1 MKPTTQLGL
10 PVIPDLVG
18 ASSQFPEVPSESSNR
33 PSASA
38 TSGVHESPAL
48 STDLSADLPMANAP
62 ALNQETSAD
71 ADQTHVPPA
80 KRAALARAAANL
92 KSMSGT
98 GKTTKKS
105 KRKSTVKPT
114 SRKSQSKHV
123 GGSKRAVQAN
133 IVPKKVVIKQLRA
146 PDLPL
151 PPPPI
156 ATEQPEDN
164 IPYITPIDE
173 DPAETTAEGVKL
185 KLFFI
190 DRDRDPLDYEFKVSE
205 NAVRQFHPVHIFPR
219 RSHPIVG
226 NDRVS
231 SAWLHPTERGTSIPE
246 WATSSSFGQCQG
258 CALRSTGR
266 EISILCDDRS
276 RVPKVERGS
285 NSSHLSRQ
293 THRHPRASARRFSFR
308 PSRTGRL
315 GVVDC
320 QQADS
325 RYVVSHR
332 AK

>member
-1 MKPTTQLGL
+1 MKLTTQLGL

-18 ASSQFPEVPSESSNR
+18 ASSQFPEVPSELSNR
-33 PSASA
+33 PSVSA
-38 TSGVHESPAL
+38 TSGVHESPPL
-48 STDLSADLPMANAP
+48 STDLSADLPMADGP

-71 ADQTHVPPA
+71 TDQPTHVPPA
-80 KRAALARAAANL
+80 KRAALARVAANL

-98 GKTTKKS
+98 GKTTKKL

-123 GGSKRAVQAN
+123 GGSKRAVHAN
-133 IVPKKVVIKQLRA
+133 IVPKKVVIKQHRA

-156 ATEQPEDN
+156 ATEQLEDD
-164 IPYITPIDE
+164 IPYITPINE

-190 DRDRDPLDYEFKVSE
+190 DQGRDPLEYEFKVSE

-219 RSHPIVG
+219 RSHLIVG

-258 CALRSTGR
+258 CALQSTGQ

-276 RVPKVERGS
+276 RVSKAERGS
-285 NSSHLSRQ
+285 NLSHLLRQ
-293 THRHPRASARRFSFR
+293 THHHPRASARRFSFR
-308 PSRTGRL
+308 PSRTSRL
-315 GVVDC
+315 GVIDC
-320 QQADS
+320 
-325 RYVVSHR
+325 
-332 AK
+332 